1 MKNFYILLL
10 LIFASI
16 FTYSQENTG
25 ISYQAL
31 IVDSQGESLPGFDN
45 VNVPLSNKDVC
56 IKFSIVNNQTNTVDY
71 SESQSLTTNEF
82 GIVDAI
88 IGSGTP
94 LSSNVWSDVEWS
106 AIAKRLIVE
115 VDISNGC
122 VDYSLLSDQ
131 LLNYVPF
138 ALYAENSGNQD
149 FVDENKELIDALTE
163 DVDQNEADADA
174 AIAALQADV
183 DQNESDSDTAEAA
196 NAAAIAAEIARAT
209 ASEAANAERIDE

>member
-94 LSSNVWSDVEWS
+94 LSSNLWSDVEWS

-149 FVDENKELIDALTE
+149 FVDENKELIDALT
-163 DVDQNEADADA
+163 
-174 AIAALQADV
+174 
-183 DQNESDSDTAEAA
+183 
-196 NAAAIAAEIARAT
+196 
-209 ASEAANAERIDE
+209 